1 MIVSK
6 SYQTYVEG
14 YEDFLSLNT
23 SLAWSFSFR
32 IALFSGGHLSLNFLH
47 WGGKEPN
54 LSEFTNYFIVFLPS
68 WATNIREK
76 SLALIETI
84 AYA

>member
-1 MIVSK
+1 MGILGSCVHKMGGKLQDPQGQDLTSTSQK
-6 SYQTYVEG
+6 YRETEFNKVMKDEKHQSYQTYVEG

-47 WGGKEPN
+47 
-54 LSEFTNYFIVFLPS
+54 
-68 WATNIREK
+68 
-76 SLALIETI
+76 
-84 AYA
+84 